1 MSEGWRIRGILPFMK
16 IQEILIRN
24 PDLQGQY
31 AIALKS
37 YLAPTTGVYG
47 IIINA
52 FKDIITAHRD
62 NFMLYKAQYKNIMY
76 NEDGE
81 INSPSDQM
89 ETI

>member
-1 MSEGWRIRGILPFMK
+1 MLERLEDIKTAVNG
-16 IQEILIRN
+16 LIDN

-81 INSPSDQM
+81 TNPEDNQM
-89 ETI
+89 RSI